1 MKYPFVCSFMG
12 AKRIVVV
19 FLWMAFGIAA
29 GGLHAYAADP
39 RALLDKYCVTCHNQ
53 QARTAGLMLD
63 KADVSDT
70 PSGIPS
76 NPEIWEKVIRKL
88 RSGTMPP
95 PGNPRPEKAEAAN
108 LIATLEAS
116 LDRAA
121 ASRPNPGRFILH
133 RLNRTEYGNA
143 IRDLLALDT
152 DVSSLLP
159 PDDESYGF
167 DNIADVLGVSPAL
180 LEQYV
185 SASRKIARLA
195 AGDMTIGPEI
205 RTYRARPD
213 LSQDQQVEGLPLGT
227 RGGLVVSHNFP
238 LDGDYTIKVVLA
250 RNSVEVT
257 RGLEEPHQVEILV
270 DGSRV
275 FQATVGGKEDTELAT
290 KSPVSSRE
298 KLEARLQVRARI
310 KAGPRL
316 VGATFVKKDNAEFD
330 YILQPFLRTTLD
342 PVNEVGLP
350 HIESLIVAGPYKPT
364 GPGDTPSRRRIFVC
378 RPAGSPA
385 NDSDELPCATKILST
400 LARRAYR
407 RPVTDADLQ
416 PLLAFY
422 QEGRKN
428 GSFDAG
434 IERALRLILSNPQFL
449 FRLEREPEGL
459 AAGREAPKPA
469 PEASVYRIS
478 DVELASRL
486 SFFLWSSI
494 PDDELLNA
502 ASEGKL
508 KDPVELERQVK
519 RMLADPR
526 SASLVTNFAGQWLF
540 LRNLRAVTP
549 DPRSFPDF
557 DDNLR
562 QSMRR
567 ETELFVESVVREDRS
582 ILDFLN
588 GDYTFVNERLARHYG
603 IPNVYGSRFRRV
615 KIEDPAR
622 RGLLGEASVLAVTSY
637 ATRTSPVQRG
647 KWILTNILGSPP
659 PPPPPNTPPLK
670 ENDESGKPM
679 SVREHLEEH
688 RKSPACSSCHATMDP
703 LGFALENFDAVG
715 QWRSKGEDGAPID
728 ATGVL
733 PDGTRV
739 DSAASLRE
747 ALLDRPDQFAATLA
761 EKLLTFALGR
771 GLDYNDAP
779 AVRRIAAQA
788 AAGDYR
794 FSSIVLGVVQSTPFQ
809 MKVK

>member
-1 MKYPFVCSFMG
+1 MGPKQIFVVIFG
-12 AKRIVVV
+12 I
-19 FLWMAFGIAA
+19 AFGIAA
-29 GGLHAYAADP
+29 GP
-39 RALLDKYCVTCHNQ
+39 RALLDQYCVTCHNQ
-53 QARTAGLMLD
+53 QSRTAGLILD

-108 LIATLEAS
+108 LIAVLEAS

-121 ASRPNPGRFILH
+121 AAKPSPGRFILH

-143 IRDLLALDT
+143 IRDLLAIDL

-185 SASRKIARLA
+185 NASRKIASLA
-195 AGDMTIGPEI
+195 TGDMTMGPAAQTW
-205 RTYRARPD
+205 RTRPD
-213 LSQDQQVEGLPLGT
+213 FSQDQQVEGLPLGT
-227 RGGLVVSHNFP
+227 RGGLVASHNFP

-270 DGSRV
+270 DGERV
-275 FQATVGGKEDTELAT
+275 LQATVGGKEDTDLAT
-290 KSPVSSRE
+290 RNPVSSRE
-298 KLEARLQVRARI
+298 SLEARLQIRTRI
-310 KAGPRL
+310 KAGPHL
-316 VGATFVKKDNAEFD
+316 VGATFARKDNAEVD
-330 YILQPFLRTTLD
+330 TILQPFLRTTLD

-350 HIESLIVAGPYKPT
+350 HIESLIVAGPYSPT

-378 RPAGSPA
+378 RPGNAA
-385 NDSDELPCATKILST
+385 DELLCATKILSA

-407 RPVTDADLQ
+407 RPVTDADLR
-416 PLLAFY
+416 PLLSFY
-422 QEGRKN
+422 REGRNN

-434 IERALRLILSNPQFL
+434 IERALRLILSNPQFV
-449 FRLEREPEGL
+449 FRFEPEP
-459 AAGREAPKPA
+459 AGIVPGTA
-469 PEASVYRIS
+469 YRIG

-508 KDPVELERQVK
+508 KDPIELERQVR

-526 SASLVTNFAGQWLF
+526 SASLVTNFSAQWLF
-540 LRNLRAVTP
+540 LRNLRTFTP
-549 DPRSFPDF
+549 DPRTFPDF

-562 QSMRR
+562 QSMLR
-567 ETELFVESVVREDRS
+567 ETELFIDSIVREDRS

-588 GDYTFVNERLARHYG
+588 ADYSFVNERLARHYG
-603 IPNVYGSRFRRV
+603 IPNIYGSRFRRV
-615 KIEDPAR
+615 RIEDSAR
-622 RGLLGEASVLAVTSY
+622 RGLLGQASVLAVTSY
-637 ATRTSPVQRG
+637 ATRTSPVLRG

-659 PPPPPNTPPLK
+659 PIPPPNTPPLR
-670 ENDESGKPM
+670 ENAEGGKLM
-679 SVREHLEEH
+679 SVRDRMEEH
-688 RKSPACSSCHATMDP
+688 RRSPACAGCHATMDP

-715 QWRSKGEDGAPID
+715 QWRRRGEDGARID
-728 ATGVL
+728 ASGVL
-733 PDGTRV
+733 PDGAKV
-739 DSAASLRE
+739 DGPASLRD
-747 ALLDRPDQFAATLA
+747 ALLARPDQFASTLA

-779 AVRRIAAQA
+779 AVRGIAAQT

-794 FSSIVLGVVQSTPFQ
+794 FSSIILGIVKTTPFQ
-809 MKVK
+809 MKIK